1 MDTVST
7 EQENRLSVLI
17 AILIALATVLGAV
30 VAWRASVAADGA
42 GDADFAGLRAT
53 VNLEETRALAAVT
66 AYENYSA
73 FTSYR
78 RYENLG
84 NAIVDDQMQA
94 DEAAASALEAARLNA
109 HDLALANQALFPNK
123 FLNRNG
129 SYALQ
134 REVGE
139 IFADAAKEKDLQPDA
154 QYAEADAL
162 RDKTNQLLLAVTV
175 LAVALVF
182 YTLVE
187 TVGGRL
193 QYLLVGVGVLCMVAG
208 SVMAILVEFPA

>member
-1 MDTVST
+1 MDTVSA
-7 EQENRLSVLI
+7 EQETRLTTLV
-17 AILIALATVLGAV
+17 AILIAVATVLGAI

-53 VNLEETRALAAVT
+53 VNLEETRSLAAVT
-66 AYENYSA
+66 AYEDYRA

-84 NAIVDDQMQA
+84 NALVEEQNQA
-94 DEAAASALEAARLNA
+94 TAAIADALEAPRLNA
-109 HDLALANQALFPNK
+109 HDLALANQQLFPNK
-123 FLNRNG
+123 FLNRDG

-134 REVGE
+134 REIGE
-139 IFADAAKEKDLQPDA
+139 IFADAAKEKDLQPTP
-154 QYAEADAL
+154 QYAEADVL
-162 RDKTNQLLLAVTV
+162 RTKSNQLLLAVTI

-187 TVGGRL
+187 TVSGRL
-193 QYLLVGVGVLCMVAG
+193 QYVMVSIGLLCMVAG
-208 SVMAILVEFPA
+208 SVMAIMVEFPA